1 MALTLL
7 KQINKQNRTNL
18 LKKNPF
24 FHIAWLQWSQMEAC
38 HDIFKWQ
45 IHSNGICFWLSLG
58 VFYNSGNK
66 WSIDFFSL
74 EWQNCKLITNC
85 KVHFYCVFYYKSCIS
100 YTFPTF
106 FWPFPVKNF
115 FFLDS
120 KVYFYCLKVCS
131 IWKYVF
137 ALLALVFYFSFFICW
152 LCYDISAFLFGFC
165 YFLWFT
171 LVFHFIFGI
180 LQLFDNFCCFHLS
193 LLH

>member
-1 MALTLL
+1 MIFSNDKSIQMVYAFGSHSVFSII
-7 KQINKQNRTNL
+7 QVINDRL
-18 LKKNPF
+18 
-24 FHIAWLQWSQMEAC
+24 I
-38 HDIFKWQ
+38 
-45 IHSNGICFWLSLG
+45 
-58 VFYNSGNK
+58 
-66 WSIDFFSL
+66 FFSL
-74 EWQNCKLITNC
+74 KWQNCKLITNC

-137 ALLALVFYFSFFICW
+137 ALLALVLYFSFFICW
-152 LCYDISAFLFGFC
+152 LCYDIPAFLFGFC